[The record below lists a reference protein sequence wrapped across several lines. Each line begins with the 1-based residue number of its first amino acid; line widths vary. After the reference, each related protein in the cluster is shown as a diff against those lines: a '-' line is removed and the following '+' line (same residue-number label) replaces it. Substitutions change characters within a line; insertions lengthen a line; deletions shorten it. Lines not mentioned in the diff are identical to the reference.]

1 MTAAGTSA
9 GGIVIIP
16 CMSQSDTQTS
26 QDRPLLVYLHGF
38 LSSPQSFKC
47 QQLKQ
52 WLQASRPD
60 IVFYAPLISP
70 YPAEAAAALGKAL
83 ADFTAQHQGPI
94 GLVGSSMGGFWSTW
108 LAEQHKLPA
117 VVVNPA
123 VTPSRFMPNYIGQDL
138 KPYSGED
145 FTYRLQREDVDN
157 MQRLE
162 AEIPC
167 TLGGRYWLLA
177 QRGDETLDCSEA
189 EQFYLGQRQTVED
202 GGDHSFQGFDRY
214 MAPLVD
220 FLFAD
225 S

>member
-52 WLQASRPD
+52 WLQATRPD

-70 YPAEAAAALGKAL
+70 YPAQAAAALGKAL

-162 AEIPC
+162 AEIPG
-167 TLGGRYWLLA
+167 TLGARYWLLA